1 MIRTGTWFIRKDRAQ
16 IERCDSDLKIGS
28 PSRRWRVSPALV
40 APADGPFRGAGQKP
54 APLSCLP
61 VELRPPPSEGLRG
74 GEVPPASPPTFF
86 SHREMSGCQ
95 VALHEDADRAMVI
108 EGWPT

>member
-1 MIRTGTWFIRKDRAQ
+1 MTRTGTPVLQKDHAQ
-16 IERCDSDLKIGS
+16 TARCDGDLMIGS
-28 PSRRWRVSPALV
+28 PSRRWRGSPALV

-61 VELRPPPSEGLRG
+61 VELRPPPSEGLQV

-86 SHREMSGCQ
+86 FLSIERCQ
-95 VALHEDADRAMVI
+95 VALHEDAYRAMVI